1 MVDKRFTVTASS
13 NAEDADQAL
22 TDSGSSWEADGD
34 DISDGRTTYTLE
46 LLSPGQ
52 LMDFDA
58 LVFGI
63 KSVKFKVKIMGR
75 PGFHI
80 LTSSLFNDQVSVW
93 KVIFI
98 LLKIAWLDWIGSSSY
113 LWQKVNLFQRKLMK
127 LCCEHYFL
135 QISNSITYI

>member
-1 MVDKRFTVTASS
+1 MDKRFTVTASS

-80 LTSSLFNDQVSVW
+80 LTSSLFNDQVSV
-93 KVIFI
+93 
-98 LLKIAWLDWIGSSSY
+98 
-113 LWQKVNLFQRKLMK
+113 
-127 LCCEHYFL
+127 
-135 QISNSITYI
+135 